1 MRRLILATGV
11 VTSTLFVFIKASVPR
26 GSVTWEVFDAERAQ
40 RAQDLI
46 APAIEAAEEARTG
59 RQIVGAGDVV
69 QLGDISARL
78 TLAEG
83 AAFPVLELRNDG
95 AEAQPFGELTLR
107 VHGADGFG
115 LSAPFG
121 GDYGWRLGVLVGG
134 AIDVTRDQAPGVWTS
149 IDPPFPIPPGSSVE
163 LMRFHGDD
171 TPVAAQFDL
180 SVGAP
185 QAGPPGAAPTPAA
198 VPRSQLATDTARKE
212 QRALGTGC
220 PIVSVNHEVV
230 FPDGRTVR
238 ARVERGRGG
247 RSHVVVEQ
255 RGGPSPGDLRSSWMV
270 TRPDGA
276 TLSDAWPPPK
286 SAEGWEPIV
295 LPTQVDEGAVVVLM
309 RHVEGRWSS
318 VLIDLADLPQ

>member
-1 MRRLILATGV
+1 V
-11 VTSTLFVFIKASVPR
+11 VDKDRVK
-26 GSVTWEVFDAERAQ
+26 RAH
-40 RAQDLI
+40 AQI
-46 APAIEAAEEARTG
+46 EEAIEADEKASEGGQR
-59 RQIVGAGDVV
+59 VGAGDVI

-107 VHGADGFG
+107 VRGADGFEQA
-115 LSAPFG
+115 APFG
-121 GDYGWRLGVLVGG
+121 GEDGWRFGVLVGA
-134 AIDVTRDQAPGVWTS
+134 AIDVNRDQAPGVWTS
-149 IDPPFPIPPGSSVE
+149 IDPLFPIPPGGSVE

-318 VLIDLADLPQ
+318 GLIDLADLPQ